1 MRIEAVMER
10 LLHPPSIVALNIH
23 NFIAFVFS
31 CFRSLAGLSLLL
43 FHYLAK
49 PLSIYLT
56 LVRFLRLLKATSTGL
71 SKKVSLGKLSR

>member
-49 PLSIYLT
+49 PLSILNIE
-56 LVRFLRLLKATSTGL
+56 
-71 SKKVSLGKLSR
+71 